1 MAERLGHVLYWTGCV
16 LAILTIAI
24 GVFLSLD
31 ESNTFAWEVRV
42 IAIVIAVLFWLIG
55 RACRYV
61 LAGT

>member
-1 MAERLGHVLYWTGCV
+1 MAERLGDVLYWAGCV

-24 GVFLSLD
+24 GVFLSWG
-31 ESNTFAWEVRV
+31 ERHTWEVGV
-42 IAIVIAVLFWLIG
+42 VTFVIAVLFWLIG